1 MTKVHFLVLRD
12 DIVSQKGPR
21 LCLLCQDI
29 IKPLE
34 TAGSA
39 VNLTLCKILKLETS
53 PLNSTQKLTGTQCS
67 AFQEQFYVAYIV
79 IVLPG
84 SD

>member
-1 MTKVHFLVLRD
+1 MTNVHFLVLRD
-12 DIVSQKGPR
+12 GIVSQKGPR

-34 TAGSA
+34 TGGSA
-39 VNLTLCKILKLETS
+39 DNLTLCKIVKLETS
-53 PLNSTQKLTGTQCS
+53 CTQKLTGTQCS
-67 AFQEQFYVAYIV
+67 AFQEEFYVAYIV